1 MAVKLKLFACCPLLD
16 YPFIEI
22 KFAHFFNQA
31 MLNHKQQTIKKSVT
45 VSGVGLHTGVQATM
59 TFLPAKPD
67 HGIKFQR
74 VDLPGQ
80 PIIEADCDRVV
91 DVSRGTTIEQ
101 SGARVSTIE
110 HTLAALVGLEID
122 NVLIQIDGPEAP
134 IMDGSS
140 IQFVNALKEVGTE
153 EQNALRDFYEVPD
166 SIFYR
171 ESARG
176 VEIAALPLDD
186 YRVTVM
192 VDYNSPVLGSQHA
205 SITSIQ
211 QFEKEI
217 ASCRT
222 FCFLHELEMLYKNNL
237 IRGGDLNNAIVI
249 VDRVV
254 ETHELDNIAKM
265 LNKPK
270 VEVKKEGILNN
281 IELRYNNEPARHKL
295 LDIIGDLALA
305 GRPLKAQ
312 ILAARPGHAANVAFA
327 KKLKKAMQDSS
338 KQGVPK
344 YNPTLP
350 AVMDINKIV
359 STLPHRYPFL
369 LVDKVIHLDSERVVG
384 VKNVTANEN
393 FFQGHFP
400 KNPVMPGVL
409 QVEAMAQVG
418 GILVMNTVPDPEN
431 YWTYFLGIDEF
442 RFRKMVFPGD
452 TLVIQCDLLAPIR
465 RGIAKMSGRAY
476 VGNTLVC
483 EGTMTASIVRKDL

>member
-1 MAVKLKLFACCPLLD
+1 
-16 YPFIEI
+16 
-22 KFAHFFNQA
+22 
-31 MLNHKQQTIKKSVT
+31 MLNHKQQTIQKAVT
-45 VSGVGLHTGVQATM
+45 ISGVGLHTGVQTTM
-59 TFLPAKPD
+59 TFVPAKPN

-74 VDLPGQ
+74 IDLPGS

-122 NVLIQIDGPEAP
+122 NVLIQLDGPEAP

-140 IQFVNALKEVGTE
+140 IEFVNALKEAGTE
-153 EQNALRDFYEVPD
+153 EQNALRDFFEVQD

-171 ESARG
+171 EAARN

-249 VDRVV
+249 VDRIV
-254 ETHELDNIAKM
+254 EPHELDNIARM

-295 LDIIGDLALA
+295 LDIMGDLALA

-327 KKLKKAMQDSS
+327 KKLKKSMQEVD
-338 KQGVPK
+338 KKGVPK
-344 YNPTLP
+344 YNPSLP
-350 AVMDINKIV
+350 PVMDINKIAA
-359 STLPHRYPFL
+359 TLPHWYPFL
-369 LVDKVIHLDSERVVG
+369 LIDKIIYLDKERVIG
-384 VKNVTANEN
+384 VKNVTVNEN
-393 FFQGHFP
+393 YFQGHFP
-400 KNPVMPGVL
+400 RNPVYPGVL
-409 QVEAMAQVG
+409 QVESMAQIG
-418 GILVMNTVPDPEN
+418 GILVLNTVPDPEN

-442 RFRKMVFPGD
+442 RFRKMVLPGD

-465 RGIAKMSGRAY
+465 RGIAKMTGRGY

>member
-1 MAVKLKLFACCPLLD
+1 
-16 YPFIEI
+16 
-22 KFAHFFNQA
+22 
-31 MLNHKQQTIKKSVT
+31 MLNHKQQTIQKSVT
-45 VSGVGLHTGVQATM
+45 ISGVGLHTGVQATM
-59 TFLPAKPD
+59 TFLPAKPN

-74 VDLPGQ
+74 IDLPGS

-101 SGARVSTIE
+101 SGARISTIE

-140 IQFVNALKEVGTE
+140 IEFVNALKEVGTE
-153 EQNALRDFYEVPD
+153 EQNALRDFFEVQD

-171 ESARG
+171 EAARN

-254 ETHELDNIAKM
+254 EPHELDNIARM

-327 KKLKKAMQDSS
+327 KKLKKSMAEAD
-338 KQGVPK
+338 KKGVPK
-344 YNPTLP
+344 YNPSLP
-350 AVMDINKIV
+350 PVMDINKITA
-359 STLPHRYPFL
+359 TLPHRYPFL
-369 LVDKVIHLDSERVVG
+369 LIDKIIYLDKERVIG
-384 VKNVTANEN
+384 VKNVTMNEN
-393 FFQGHFP
+393 YFQGHFP
-400 KNPVMPGVL
+400 RNPVMPGVL
-409 QVEAMAQVG
+409 QVEAMAQIG
-418 GILVMNTVPDPEN
+418 GILVLNTVPDPEN

-442 RFRKMVFPGD
+442 RFRKMVLPGD

-465 RGIAKMSGRAY
+465 RGIAKMSGRGY